1 VAINPVK
8 ALWFLQDVTLDVD
21 GEFGLKSLNRED
33 LIAVH
38 KTLTALRD
46 EVEQALE
53 QLALEEDSAL
63 LTVPC
68 GSATEA

>member
-1 VAINPVK
+1 MAINPVK

-21 GEFGLKSLNRED
+21 GLNRED

-53 QLALEEDSAL
+53 QLAVDEDSAI
-63 LTVPC
+63 PM
-68 GSATEA
+68 

>member
-1 VAINPVK
+1 MNTVK
-8 ALWFLQDVTLDVD
+8 AQWFLQDMTLDVE
-21 GEFGLKSLNRED
+21 GEGGLKSLDRES

-53 QLALEEDSAL
+53 QLAVEEDSDAGG
-63 LTVPC
+63 PM
-68 GSATEA
+68 

>member
-21 GEFGLKSLNRED
+21 GLNRED

-53 QLALEEDSAL
+53 QLAVEEDSAI
-63 LTVPC
+63 PM
-68 GSATEA
+68 

>member
-1 VAINPVK
+1 MAINPVK

-46 EVEQALE
+46 EVEEALE
-53 QLALEEDSAL
+53 QLEIEEDKATL
-63 LTVPC
+63 AVPC
-68 GSATEA
+68 GGTTEA

>member
-1 VAINPVK
+1 MAINPVK

-21 GEFGLKSLNRED
+21 GLNRED

-53 QLALEEDSAL
+53 QLAVEEDSAI
-63 LTVPC
+63 PM
-68 GSATEA
+68 

>member
-21 GEFGLKSLNRED
+21 GLNRED

-53 QLALEEDSAL
+53 QLAVDEDSAI
-63 LTVPC
+63 PM
-68 GSATEA
+68 